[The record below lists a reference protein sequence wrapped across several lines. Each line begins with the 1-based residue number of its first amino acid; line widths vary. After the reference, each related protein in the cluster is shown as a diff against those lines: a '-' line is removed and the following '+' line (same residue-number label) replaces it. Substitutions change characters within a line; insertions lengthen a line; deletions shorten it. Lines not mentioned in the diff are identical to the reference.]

1 MPGLRAGF
9 ALASVGPGKGGR
21 GRTGTPAYIKST
33 AAKNLVYKS
42 EDPEYLHDRR
52 IENQSIGSLC
62 TNIPLKICA

>member
-1 MPGLRAGF
+1 MPGLRAVF
-9 ALASVGPGKGGR
+9 VSVPAAPGEGDA
-21 GRTGTPAYIKST
+21 GRTGPPAYIKST
-33 AAKNLVYKS
+33 SAKNLVYKS